1 VTLPPD
7 EGEDQ
12 VPISVRLGT
21 VVPPEDPE
29 DWSRP
34 LTWVAALGMLAG
46 PLAAVAWLGLA
57 RPTASGSLLPG
68 AVAIALALVAGAVL
82 TGSTQIGRSWAF
94 AGTLGAGLFGA
105 LLVVVAGTV
114 LAGERQ
120 VGVASPS
127 LALSFLAA
135 VAGAAGA
142 GATALTAVALGDLVR
157 PRRRWL
163 PSGGVGVAAALIVV
177 RLLASG

>member
-1 VTLPPD
+1 VTVPPE
-7 EGEDQ
+7 EGEDP
-12 VPISVRLGT
+12 VPVSVRLGT

-46 PLAAVAWLGLA
+46 PLAAMAWLA
-57 RPTASGSLLPG
+57 VAPPTASGSLLPG
-68 AVAIALALVAGAVL
+68 AVTIAVALVAGAVL
-82 TGSTQIGRSWAF
+82 TGSTQIRRSWAF

-105 LLVVVAGTV
+105 LLTVLAGTV

-120 VGVASPS
+120 LVVASPS

-135 VAGAAGA
+135 VAGTVGALAA
-142 GATALTAVALGDLVR
+142 ALTAFGLADAVR
-157 PRRRWL
+157 GWRRWL
-163 PSGGVGVAAALIVV
+163 PSGALGIAAAVV
-177 RLLASG
+177 VARLLTSG

>member
-1 VTLPPD
+1 MTLPPE
-7 EGEDQ
+7 EGEEQ
-12 VPISVRLGT
+12 VPVSVRLGT

-46 PLAAVAWLGLA
+46 PLAALAWLVVE
-57 RPTASGSLLPG
+57 RPTTSGSLLLG
-68 AVAIALALVAGAVL
+68 AVTIAVALVAGAVL

-105 LLVVVAGTV
+105 LLSVLAGTL

-120 VGVASPS
+120 LGVASPT

-135 VAGAAGA
+135 VAGTAGA
-142 GATALTAVALGDLVR
+142 LAAALTAFGLADAARGW
-157 PRRRWL
+157 RRSL
-163 PSGGVGVAAALIVV
+163 PSGAVGIGAAVIVA
-177 RLLASG
+177 RLLASH

>member
-1 VTLPPD
+1 V
-7 EGEDQ
+7 
-12 VPISVRLGT
+12 SVKLGT

-46 PLAAVAWLGLA
+46 PLAAVAWLAIA
-57 RPTASGSLLPG
+57 RPTVEDSPLPG
-68 AVAIALALVAGAVL
+68 AAAVAVALVIGAVL

-105 LLVVVAGTV
+105 LVTVVAGTV

-120 VGVASPS
+120 VGVASPT
-127 LALSFLAA
+127 LALSFVAA

-142 GATALTAVALGDLVR
+142 LAAAITAFGLGDPVR
-157 PRRRWL
+157 RGRRWL
-163 PSGGVGVAAALIVV
+163 PSGAAGLAAALIVA
-177 RLLASG
+177 RLLAGR

>member
-1 VTLPPD
+1 MTLPPE

-12 VPISVRLGT
+12 VPVSVRLGT

-34 LTWVAALGMLAG
+34 LTWVAAVGMLAG
-46 PLAAVAWLGLA
+46 PLAAVVWLEFA
-57 RPTASGSLLPG
+57 RPTGSGSLVPG
-68 AVAIALALVAGAVL
+68 AVTIAVALVAGAVV
-82 TGSTQIGRSWAF
+82 TGSTQISRSWAF

-105 LLVVVAGTV
+105 LLTVLAGTV

-120 VGVASPS
+120 FGVASPT

-135 VAGAAGA
+135 VAGTAG
-142 GATALTAVALGDLVR
+142 ALTAALIAFGLADAAR
-157 PRRRWL
+157 GWRRWL
-163 PSGGVGVAAALIVV
+163 PSGALGIAAAVIVA
-177 RLLASG
+177 RLLAGR